1 MKQIKKRY
9 HCTNTTT
16 RMLYPNYYI
25 LPGSYSSIYATHFL
39 YNSRRSKN
47 LSMKNILYIMQS
59 LRLVALPTILKIV
72 WISSMQ
78 FEDDEISFFSMHILA
93 TRFISSTSSLM
104 KTPGNLSKITFSSYS
119 NLKDMF
125 GGRYITKH
133 SENQFFPNYVIN
145 QISLFVGFTIT

>member
-1 MKQIKKRY
+1 
-9 HCTNTTT
+9 
-16 RMLYPNYYI
+16 
-25 LPGSYSSIYATHFL
+25 
-39 YNSRRSKN
+39 
-47 LSMKNILYIMQS
+47 
-59 LRLVALPTILKIV
+59 
-72 WISSMQ
+72 
-78 FEDDEISFFSMHILA
+78 
-93 TRFISSTSSLM
+93 M